1 MKGIV
6 AASFHAEVL
15 IMSNLWITLPFPIMH
30 VTDPP
35 LPLTQVPAAPA
46 PQQKDHPSSSTS
58 ADETLPAT
66 EGMHV
71 VALLFAP
78 IKHHVPHTYV
88 FIQVRCYSHL

>member
-46 PQQKDHPSSSTS
+46 PQQKDHPSSSTCD
-58 ADETLPAT
+58 DETLPAN

-71 VALLFAP
+71 VARLFAP
-78 IKHHVPHTYV
+78 MKHHVPHTVV
-88 FIQVRCYSHL
+88 FI